1 MIFFNKRSKITVDCF
16 TYDEMIARTAPIAP
30 AMKFYPK
37 WIKELHN
44 VVSEPKYN
52 GNTNETHSI
61 PSGTVKGCPGI
72 TDYFKT
78 GFIAPLWVDAS
89 VIVNPDGRYSF
100 HSADQ
105 PFSIESHFPGQYAG
119 FQGYTHMKFV
129 LPWHVEES
137 TGVKFL
143 LQRPMWTENANPLYI
158 NKFTSAG
165 GVIDFNS
172 QHSLHL
178 HTFLEIPNEK
188 QEFIM
193 PLGLPML
200 HIIPLTDKD
209 ITIKTH
215 VLSQDEWDK
224 RTIQSTGA
232 KTYLKPSRTRKIME

>member
-1 MIFFNKRSKITVDCF
+1 
-16 TYDEMIARTAPIAP
+16 
-30 AMKFYPK
+30 
-37 WIKELHN
+37 
-44 VVSEPKYN
+44 
-52 GNTNETHSI
+52 
-61 PSGTVKGCPGI
+61 
-72 TDYFKT
+72 
-78 GFIAPLWVDAS
+78 
-89 VIVNPDGRYSF
+89 
-100 HSADQ
+100 
-105 PFSIESHFPGQYAG
+105 
-119 FQGYTHMKFV
+119 MKFV

-232 KTYLKPSRTRKIME
+232 KTYLKPTRTRKIME